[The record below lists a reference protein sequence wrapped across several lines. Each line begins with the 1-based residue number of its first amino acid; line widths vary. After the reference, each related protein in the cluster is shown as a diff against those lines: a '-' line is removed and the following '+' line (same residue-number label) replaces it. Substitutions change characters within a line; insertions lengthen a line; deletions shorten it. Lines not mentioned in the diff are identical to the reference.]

1 VAEADAVHADQA
13 PIIPSGQVRLADVLR
28 HWTARTP
35 DQPAISDD
43 HGAWSYAELDRHVD
57 EAAAFLR
64 GLDIGAGDRVML
76 VGENSAALA
85 ALILAAGRLDAW
97 AVLENARRAP
107 LEVDAIIA
115 LARPRRVLFVAS
127 QSPAARAHAE
137 RHAAEVALT
146 PFGEVAAGPRLA
158 SEAEPVE
165 PGPGQVA
172 ALIYTT
178 GSTGQPKGVMLT
190 HANLLHIAHLM
201 RTLRRLTDADRVYG
215 VLPIT
220 HVMGLSSGLLGT
232 LASGAHTRLVARFD
246 SQSCL
251 RALAQDGITIL
262 QGAPAMFARLIQAVP
277 QDRVQAP
284 ALRFIAAGGAP
295 LDPTLCAQAH
305 ARFGLPLHN
314 GYGLTEASGTCWT
327 RLEDEQPGTSVGPPT
342 PGMEVRICDRD
353 GNALPDGTEGELW
366 LRGPNVMR
374 GYYRAPE
381 LTAGALR
388 ADGWF
393 NSQDLAR
400 RLPDG
405 RIEIV
410 GRTKDLIIRSGF
422 NVSPLEVEQAL
433 NSHPAV
439 QLSAV
444 FGHAVDGNEE
454 IIAVVEPAPGVT
466 PEESDLRAHL
476 ALRLSPYKLPG
487 RILFMPTLPVAPNGK
502 VLKPR
507 LLQQIGD
514 ML

>member
-1 VAEADAVHADQA
+1 MAETDAEHECETTM
-13 PIIPSGQVRLADVLR
+13 IPAGQVRLADGLR
-28 HWTARTP
+28 VWAERTP
-35 DQPAISDD
+35 DQPAVSDD
-43 HGAWSYAELDRHVD
+43 RAAWTYAQLQGCVD

-64 GLDIGAGDRVML
+64 GQGIAAGDRVML

-85 ALILAAGRLDAW
+85 ALILAAGRIDAW

-107 LEVDAIIA
+107 LEVDAIVD
-115 LARPRRVLFVAS
+115 LSRPRRVVFVTS
-127 QSPAARAHAE
+127 QSPAALAHAE
-137 RHAAEVALT
+137 RHGATVVPAGFGDVA
-146 PFGEVAAGPRLA
+146 VGPLRD
-158 SEAEPVE
+158 SEAEPVQA
-165 PGPGQVA
+165 GPQQVA

-178 GSTGQPKGVMLT
+178 GSTGKPKGVMLT

-201 RTLRRLTDADRVYG
+201 RTLRRVTHADRVYG

-220 HVMGLSSGLLGT
+220 HVMGLSSGLMGT
-232 LASGAHTRLVARFD
+232 LASGAHVRLVARLD
-246 SQSCL
+246 PQACL
-251 RALAQDGITIL
+251 RALAHEGITIL
-262 QGAPAMFARLIQAVP
+262 QGAPAMFARLMQIASAQGLS
-277 QDRVQAP
+277 AP

-295 LDPTLCAQAH
+295 LDPTLSAQA
-305 ARFGLPLHN
+305 RSLFGLPLHN

-327 RLEDEQPGTSVGPPT
+327 RLEDVAPGTSVGPPT
-342 PGMEVRICDRD
+342 PGVSLRVCDPD
-353 GNALPDGTEGELW
+353 GRELPDGQEGELW

-381 LTAGALR
+381 LTATVLR
-388 ADGWF
+388 PDGWF

-410 GRTKDLIIRSGF
+410 GRAKDLIIRSGF

-433 NSHPAV
+433 NSHADV

-444 FGHAVDGNEE
+444 FGHAVAGNEE
-454 IIAVVEPAPGVT
+454 IIAVVEPAPGVE
-466 PEESDLRAHL
+466 PREAAIRAHL
-476 ALRLSPYKLPG
+476 AQRLSPYKLPG
-487 RILFMPTLPVAPNGK
+487 RILFVPALPVAPNGK

-507 LLQQIGD
+507 LMQQIGE